1 MSPDEFEDYLVTLS
15 DEEYTILMN
24 ARIAKLNPEQQLIAQ
39 AREVI
44 RKERFRL
51 ISSMKDGTSWED
63 VRESFATLGEGYTG
77 ECEHGRSYCKHC
89 VACGEIDYL
98 MFPEIFNENGFRID
112 TYIEGDEKED
122 CDEPLG

>member
-44 RKERFRL
+44 RKEETVF
-51 ISSMKDGTSWED
+51 KEEKGKE
-63 VRESFATLGEGYTG
+63 
-77 ECEHGRSYCKHC
+77 
-89 VACGEIDYL
+89 EI
-98 MFPEIFNENGFRID
+98 
-112 TYIEGDEKED
+112 
-122 CDEPLG
+122 